1 VGEMVKN
8 YQKVL
13 FRKNNKSLDLNLKE
27 STLTFAKISEEEEKV
42 VKEIAE
48 LEKKYNPQVLQEQT
62 GLENKVA
69 ITVEK
74 LKDDLRTPNAGGRK
88 ILDLIKKSNED
99 CAKVIYTPNTP
110 KTIDYYGSLIKT
122 SYNNCSRP
130 YTHPLYLS
138 NDLPGQI

>member
-1 VGEMVKN
+1 MVKN

-74 LKDDLRTPNAGGRK
+74 LKDDLRTPNAGGHK
-88 ILDLIKKSNED
+88 FLDLIKKSNED
-99 CAKVIYTPNTP
+99 CAKVIYTPNAP
-110 KTIDYYGSLIKT
+110 KK
-122 SYNNCSRP
+122 
-130 YTHPLYLS
+130 
-138 NDLPGQI
+138 